1 MTEPRIKFT
10 TAQEAMGMM
19 ISGRQGVVRTLSG
32 NEVSAEK
39 WERDNRGLLIGRSP
53 YGAAVDEIWIE
64 LSQVESVAFRRQG
77 E

>member
-39 WERDNRGLLIGRSP
+39 WERDNRGLLIGSSP
-53 YGAAVDEIWIE
+53 HGAAVDEVWIE